1 MAGMGMQFLFA
12 STTKEDPT
20 KLIAVMNF
28 DSVKFMQTF
37 GADEELTE
45 IRREANCYRK
55 WCDDANIR

>member
-28 DSVKFMQTF
+28 DSVKSMRTF

>member
-12 STTKEDPT
+12 STTKEDLT
-20 KLIAVMNF
+20 KLIAVTNF
-28 DSVKFMQTF
+28 DSVKSMQTF

-55 WCDDANIR
+55 WCDGANIR

>member
-1 MAGMGMQFLFA
+1 MGMQFLFA

-20 KLIAVMNF
+20 KLITVMNF
-28 DSVKFMQTF
+28 DSVKSMQTF
-37 GADEELTE
+37 GANDELTE

>member
-1 MAGMGMQFLFA
+1 MQFLFA

-20 KLIAVMNF
+20 KLLAVMNF
-28 DSVKFMQTF
+28 DSVKSMQTC

>member
-1 MAGMGMQFLFA
+1 MQFLFA
-12 STTKEDPT
+12 STTKEDLT
-20 KLIAVMNF
+20 KLIAVMKF
-28 DSVKFMQTF
+28 DIVKAMQAF

>member
-12 STTKEDPT
+12 NTTKEDPT

-28 DSVKFMQTF
+28 DSVKSMQTF

>member
-1 MAGMGMQFLFA
+1 MAGMGMQSLFA

-20 KLIAVMNF
+20 KPIAVMKF
-28 DSVKFMQTF
+28 DIVKAMQAF

>member
-1 MAGMGMQFLFA
+1 MGMQFLFA

-20 KLIAVMNF
+20 KLIAVMKF
-28 DSVKFMQTF
+28 DIVKAMQAF

>member
-1 MAGMGMQFLFA
+1 MAGMGMQSLFA

-20 KLIAVMNF
+20 KPIAVMKF
-28 DSVKFMQTF
+28 DIVKAMQAF

-55 WCDDANIR
+55 

>member
-12 STTKEDPT
+12 STTKEDLT
-20 KLIAVMNF
+20 KLIAVMKF
-28 DSVKFMQTF
+28 DIVKAMQAF

>member
-1 MAGMGMQFLFA
+1 MQFLFA

-20 KLIAVMNF
+20 KLITVMNF
-28 DSVKFMQTF
+28 DSVKSMQTF
-37 GADEELTE
+37 GADEQLTE

>member
-20 KLIAVMNF
+20 ELIAVMNF
-28 DSVKFMQTF
+28 DSVKSMQTF

-45 IRREANCYRK
+45 ILRETNC
-55 WCDDANIR
+55 